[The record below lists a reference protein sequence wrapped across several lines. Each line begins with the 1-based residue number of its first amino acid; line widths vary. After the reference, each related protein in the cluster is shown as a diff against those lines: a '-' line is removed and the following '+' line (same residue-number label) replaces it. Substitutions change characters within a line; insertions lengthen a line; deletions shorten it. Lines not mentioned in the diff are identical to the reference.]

1 MTDIEQLLTDCA
13 SLRDD
18 PNKSAKTRRVARLC
32 IEICHGVIDLKEENK
47 RLEKQI
53 DELRIRLREQKEIPE
68 SA

>member
-1 MTDIEQLLTDCA
+1 MTDVEQLLKDCA
-13 SLRDD
+13 DLRDD
-18 PNKSAKTRRVARLC
+18 PNKSHKTRRVARTT

-53 DELRIRLREQKEIPE
+53 EELRIKLKEQTEIPE